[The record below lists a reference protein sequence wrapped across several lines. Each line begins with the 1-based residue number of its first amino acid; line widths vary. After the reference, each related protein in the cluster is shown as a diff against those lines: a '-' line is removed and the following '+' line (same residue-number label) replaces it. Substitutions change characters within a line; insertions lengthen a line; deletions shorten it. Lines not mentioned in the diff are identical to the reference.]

1 MKANGMLIVVSIFC
15 LLATV
20 ASPFAWADD
29 DLLPAVSKFILDQDK
44 DVRAV
49 GLEQVR
55 DGLKGSAA
63 TRRIV
68 ALLPQLSPDGQAS
81 LIIALGDR
89 GDAAALPEVQQS
101 TQSNVPAI
109 RAAAIRALG
118 ALGGKNEAAMLVPLL
133 GNPAI
138 EQDAAAAILC
148 LHGPGVH
155 EALLA
160 AADKIPAV
168 RVKVFPLL
176 VTRYA
181 LDAVPGLLAAAQ
193 DSDKRTRSAAL
204 DALGQLGGPEL
215 VVDLAR
221 LALRAPNEAD
231 QKKVELALASLS
243 ERTGK
248 VDICAL
254 PVLAFME
261 TQGPAE
267 KVKLFSAL
275 GRIGGKAASK
285 VVLAALAG
293 SDPTLRDAGF
303 QALCNWPDGTVSAKL
318 VEIATRGD
326 DESQRA
332 SALEAL
338 IRVAPLPNSKSRPE
352 SNRSDKERLMMLKK
366 AMEVSTT
373 KQQKTAILRRAGAI
387 YTLDTLHFVLPYLD
401 QPEFN
406 QVTAETIVAI
416 AHHKEVR
423 HPHQAEFDAVLG
435 RVIQISKNPRV
446 IDEAKRYR
454 EDRT

>member
-1 MKANGMLIVVSIFC
+1 MNAKVMIVGISC
-15 LLATV
+15 LLVPVTARY
-20 ASPFAWADD
+20 ASAEG
-29 DLLPAVSKFILDQDK
+29 DLLPAVSKFILDKDK

-63 TRRIV
+63 TRQIV
-68 ALLPQLSPDGQAS
+68 ALLPQLSCDVVSA

-89 GDAAALPEVQQS
+89 GDVAALPEVRPF
-101 TQSNVPAI
+101 TQSDVPAI
-109 RAAAIRALG
+109 RAAAIRAMG
-118 ALGGKNEAAMLVPLL
+118 ALGGKNEAAALVPLL
-133 GNPAI
+133 GNPAT

-155 EALLA
+155 EALLTA
-160 AADKIPAV
+160 ANKTPAV
-168 RVKVFPLL
+168 RLKVFPLL

-193 DSDKRTRSAAL
+193 DSDQRTRSAAL

-215 VVDLAR
+215 VADLAR
-221 LALRAPNEAD
+221 LALLAPNEVD

-248 VDICAL
+248 VDSCAL
-254 PVLAFME
+254 PLLAFME
-261 TQGPAE
+261 TQGSAE

-275 GRIGGKAASK
+275 GRIGGKAALK

-293 SDPTLRDAGF
+293 SDPALRDAGF

-318 VEIATRGD
+318 LEIATKGA
-326 DESQRA
+326 DETQRA
-332 SALEAL
+332 LALEAL
-338 IRVAPLPNSKSRPE
+338 IRVSPLPNSKARPE
-352 SNRSDKERLMMLKK
+352 SNRSDKDRLAMLKK
-366 AMEVSTT
+366 AMELSTT

-387 YTLDTLHFVLPYLD
+387 YTLDTLHFVLPYLG

-406 QVTAETIVAI
+406 QVSAETIVAI

-423 HPHQAEFDAVLG
+423 HPHKAEFDAVLD

-446 IDEAKRYR
+446 VDEAKRYR

>member
-1 MKANGMLIVVSIFC
+1 MKANATLIIVGIFC
-15 LLATV
+15 LLAPV
-20 ASPFAWADD
+20 VSPIAWADD
-29 DLLPAVSKFILDQDK
+29 DLLPAVSKFILDKDK

-49 GLEQVR
+49 GWEQVR

-89 GDAAALPEVQQS
+89 GDAAALPEVQQF

-118 ALGGKNEAAMLVPLL
+118 ALGGKNEAATLVPLL
-133 GNPAI
+133 GNPGT

-148 LHGPGVH
+148 LHGLGVH

-160 AADKIPAV
+160 VANKIPAV
-168 RVKVFPLL
+168 RIKMFPLL

-193 DSDKRTRSAAL
+193 DSDKQTRSAAL

-221 LALRAPNEAD
+221 LLLRAPSEAD
-231 QKKVELALASLS
+231 QKKIELALASLS

-248 VDICAL
+248 VDTCAL
-254 PVLAFME
+254 PLLGFME
-261 TQGPAE
+261 TQGPSDKA
-267 KVKLFSAL
+267 KLFSAL
-275 GRIGGKAASK
+275 GRIGGKAALK

-293 SDPTLRDAGF
+293 SDPALRDAGF

-318 VEIATRGD
+318 VEIAMKGD
-326 DESQRA
+326 DEAQRA
-332 SALEAL
+332 LALDAL

-352 SNRSDKERLMMLKK
+352 SNHSDKDRLAMLKK
-366 AMEVSTT
+366 AMELSRT

-401 QPEFN
+401 QPEFD

-423 HPHQAEFDAVLG
+423 HPHKAEFDAVLD
-435 RVIQISKNPRV
+435 RVIRTSKNPRV